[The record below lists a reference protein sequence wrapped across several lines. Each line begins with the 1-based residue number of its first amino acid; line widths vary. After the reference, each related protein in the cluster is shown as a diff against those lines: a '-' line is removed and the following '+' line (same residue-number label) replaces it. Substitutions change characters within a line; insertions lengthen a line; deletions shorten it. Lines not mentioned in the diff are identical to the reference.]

1 MRTRAASSR
10 SAVTRDS
17 TVVRLQ
23 ERLAFRLLLVF
34 LLPLGI
40 IVALGVYAYRLSARL
55 QDVEVLERVS
65 HVDRIYADTHNV
77 PWALQEYKKLAERY
91 PAHDGIVV
99 RLGALYHE
107 DGQSARAVELVQ
119 KAIAMRPSSWEAHS
133 TLAYIEVARNNPR
146 SAITAGEMALKLNPA
161 DVQSY
166 NNLAWI
172 YATSDTPGLRNLDRA
187 LLYAEQ
193 AVGSTR
199 CRNNDYLDT
208 LAEAYRKVERP
219 DEAKRILEAGRH
231 GHPLCNPAGRGTAGG
246 AGHPVKSDAPTMSA
260 SGR

>member
-1 MRTRAASSR
+1 MRTRAMSPRSS
-10 SAVTRDS
+10 VTRNS

-65 HVDRIYADTHNV
+65 HVDRIYSDTHNV
-77 PWALQEYKKLAERY
+77 PWALHEYKKLAERY
-91 PAHDGIVV
+91 PAHDGIAV

-107 DGQSARAVELVQ
+107 DGQSARAIELVQ
-119 KAIAMRPSSWEAHS
+119 KAIVMKPSSWEAHS
-133 TLAYIEVARNNPR
+133 TLAYIEFARNNPR
-146 SAITAGEMALKLNPA
+146 AAITAGETALKLNPA

-172 YATSDTPGLRNLDRA
+172 YATSDAPGLRNLERA
-187 LLYAEQ
+187 LVYAEQ
-193 AVGSTR
+193 AVSATR
-199 CRNNDYLDT
+199 CRNDEYLDT
-208 LAEAYRKVERP
+208 LAVTYRKVERP
-219 DEAKRILEAGRH
+219 EEARRILEAGRH
-231 GHPLCNPAGRGTAGG
+231 GHPLCNPAGRGTAT
-246 AGHPVKSDAPTMSA
+246 AATSA